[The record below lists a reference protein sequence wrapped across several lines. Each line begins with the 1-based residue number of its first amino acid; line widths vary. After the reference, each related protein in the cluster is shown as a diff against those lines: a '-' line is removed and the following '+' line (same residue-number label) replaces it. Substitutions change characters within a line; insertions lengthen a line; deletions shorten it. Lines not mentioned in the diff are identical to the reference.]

1 MLWNQYFP
9 DDDEIVFDSQLF
21 QKSLFVVPWVEY
33 QIFRWFDNSLIP
45 WYSDFVKQNVAN
57 IQIYIQIYKNIWNAA
72 TWKQNLSHI
81 HHFIFLHSLSDFF
94 FQCVILFFW
103 IFHDTEEEVYPAEP
117 TLSIRQF
124 VKLWRF
130 YSLKIVLSS
139 FYCCILEF
147 SWNKFPSMKLVQVC
161 VIRLLILLNNFS

>member
-72 TWKQNLSHI
+72 TWKHKLSHI

-94 FQCVILFFW
+94 FQCVISLNILRHWRRSISCRTYTFYKAICQTIEVLFLK
-103 IFHDTEEEVYPAEP
+103 DC
-117 TLSIRQF
+117 F
-124 VKLWRF
+124 VKFLLL
-130 YSLKIVLSS
+130 YSGI
-139 FYCCILEF
+139 F
-147 SWNKFPSMKLVQVC
+147 MK
-161 VIRLLILLNNFS
+161 